1 VRLPWFA
8 RFILVDPAAVEA
20 GLARLRRSGAFADV
34 PNAWQVTLGV
44 LRMWHRV
51 LLRSETIGLS
61 AARVRETPRGKLL
74 RNRAVRFPF
83 LVAERAI
90 APLDFSGLISGRERI
105 LRHLLL
111 VPTRPLKTPKAGSSL
126 SALRADQGALGT
138 GLGAHHDGD
147 QFVYDLELLRAHPG
161 ALDELRARTAAIV
174 DGSDPRADYLRDL
187 VVFEG
192 YHESLLAAVDR
203 ALAGDFGVGEIDA
216 TNPDI
221 SLSAYLAWCARQPPS
236 WEATRD
242 TLRRELATKLA
253 GVADR
258 TLERTAEAA

>member
-1 VRLPWFA
+1 MRLPWFA
-8 RFILVDPAAVEA
+8 RVILVDPAAVEA
-20 GLARLRRSGAFADV
+20 GLARLRRSGAFAEV

-61 AARVRETPRGKLL
+61 AASVRETTRGRVL
-74 RNRAVRFPF
+74 RNRLARFPF
-83 LVAERAI
+83 LMAERAI

-105 LRHLLL
+105 LRHLL
-111 VPTRPLKTPKAGSSL
+111 
-126 SALRADQGALGT
+126 
-138 GLGAHHDGD
+138 GAHHDGD

-161 ALDELRARTAAIV
+161 GLAELRARAAAV
-174 DGSDPRADYLRDL
+174 VEGSDPRSELLRDL

-203 ALAGDFGVGEIDA
+203 ALDGDFGVSEADA
-216 TNPDI
+216 TNPDV
-221 SLSAYLAWCARQPPS
+221 SLTAYLAWCARQPPS

-242 TLRRELATKLA
+242 ILRRELATKLA